1 MDFPEDHPQ
10 ESATPQGPAEA
21 PATEAAA
28 PALEA
33 PVAEVPAPEMP
44 APEMPAPEAPAPE
57 APAPE
62 EPEPITEGSAPGAQ
76 APAPAA
82 EASAPITEGT
92 APAPKEP
99 PAPDPRKEAA
109 RAAWQRIC
117 EVKEA
122 GETLQGKVL
131 RAVKGG
137 LMLDVDGYRAFLP
150 ATQSRPE
157 KGQPIESLVGT
168 TVPIKILDLDEKQKR
183 LVVSHRR
190 AVGDDR
196 RAART
201 ALLES
206 LTVGADREATVVRL
220 ADFGAFVDLGGGV
233 DALIP
238 LSELAFENVKA
249 ASDVVAV
256 GDKLKVR
263 IIRVDASGKRIAA
276 SRKAA
281 LHDPWREHAALLKPG
296 TVVTGKVVGKD
307 GRLDVEIAPDVI
319 GSVSDRDADPEEYA
333 IGESIEV
340 TVRFADQRNR
350 RLRLTTM
357 HAAAVHNTP
366 VSGFAPLGIELKKNS

>member
-1 MDFPEDHPQ
+1 MDFPE
-10 ESATPQGPAEA
+10 TPAAENLNHVPA
-21 PATEAAA
+21 
-28 PALEA
+28 
-33 PVAEVPAPEMP
+33 AEVPAEAD
-44 APEMPAPEAPAPE
+44 APVESAPVVETAPVEKAPVEEAPAE
-57 APAPE
+57 PAPVE
-62 EPEPITEGSAPGAQ
+62 AAVPQ
-76 APAPAA
+76 PA
-82 EASAPITEGT
+82 
-92 APAPKEP
+92 
-99 PAPDPRKEAA
+99 APDPRKEAA
-109 RAAWQRIC
+109 RLAWQRLC
-117 EVKEA
+117 DVKA
-122 GETLQGKVL
+122 SGETIQGKVL

-157 KGQPIESLVGT
+157 KGQPIESLVGA
-168 TVPIKILDLDEKQKR
+168 TVPLKILDTDDKQKR

-201 ALLES
+201 AVLEA
-206 LTVGADREATVVRL
+206 LAVGADREATVVRI

-249 ASDVVAV
+249 ASDVVTV
-256 GDKLKVR
+256 GEKLTVR
-263 IIRVDASGKRIAA
+263 IIRVDAAGKRIAA

-296 TVVTGKVVGKD
+296 TVVEGKVVGKD
-307 GRLDVEIAPDVI
+307 GRLDVEIAPNVI

-333 IGESIEV
+333 IGETVEV
-340 TVRFADQRNR
+340 TVRFADHRNR

-357 HAAAVHNTP
+357 HSAAAHAP
-366 VSGFAPLGIELKKNS
+366 PSGFAPLGVELKKNS